1 MYSVQNEAPAR
12 ARRRASPSDELRIA
26 VTFKRPADNIGPTKM
41 AARMSAASVSSFKPE
56 AIQMDRAIYELHK
69 QGFTLTRRGQL
80 TLSMRGSKEQ
90 FEKVFGTKLST
101 FRLQRSQN
109 ADAHAFYY
117 PPPGAPWHPDPG
129 LMELIDDAYI
139 QWPHIYMSKK
149 KPKAS
154 TPANPKAGAV
164 SATPPHVNYFHL
176 EMPTDVPSLLNA
188 TQVHRA
194 GTTGKGIRVAMV
206 DSGFAH
212 SHPFFAA
219 NGFQSTVDLAPGVKS
234 SATDANGH
242 GTGESTNIFAVAPGA
257 TFIGIK
263 LDNDDP
269 DQQGASILEG
279 FQQAL
284 QHKPHII
291 SCSLGYDLVQADPAT
306 GKRLSNQHL
315 TTLPNNLVALEAEIH
330 AAVAAGTVVVFSAG
344 NGHVSFPG
352 MMPDVISAGGV
363 FVDAA
368 GKMQASDYASAF
380 ESRIY
385 SGRHVPDF
393 CGLVGLGPH
402 ADYIM
407 LPIPSKCEIDKDNSQ
422 HDGTTSSDGWG
433 VFSGTSAA
441 APQLAGVCALLLEK
455 NPGLTPSDIKSILR
469 RTCRDVL
476 TGHANPASNNDAP
489 ALQAGPGDDGAT
501 GAGLV
506 DVFAAFQQA

>member
-1 MYSVQNEAPAR
+1 MYAVQNKTPER
-12 ARRRASPSDELRIA
+12 ARRRAAPSDELRIGI
-26 VTFKRPADNIGPTKM
+26 TFKRPADNVSPTKM
-41 AARMSAASVSSFKPE
+41 AARLSAASVRSFVPE
-56 AIQMDRAIYELHK
+56 PLQMDRAVHELHRR
-69 QGFTLTRRGQL
+69 GFTLTRRGQL
-80 TLSMRGSKEQ
+80 TLSVRGRREE

-101 FRLQRSQN
+101 FRLERSQN

-117 PPPGAPWHPDPG
+117 PAQGAAWNPDPG
-129 LMELIDDAYI
+129 LMEMIDDAYI
-139 QWPHIYMSKK
+139 QWPHIYMAKK

-154 TPANPKAGAV
+154 KPKPPSGGV
-164 SATPPHVNYFHL
+164 SSTPPHVNYFHL
-176 EMPTDVPSLLNA
+176 EMPADVPSLLNA
-188 TQVHRA
+188 TPVHRA
-194 GTTGKGIRVAMV
+194 GTTGRGIRVAMI

-219 NGFQSTVDLAPGVKS
+219 NGFQSTVDLAPGVS
-234 SATDANGH
+234 NSATDANGH

-269 DQQGASILEG
+269 DEQGASILEG

-284 QHKPHII
+284 QHNPHVI
-291 SCSLGYDLVQADPAT
+291 SISLGYDLVDTDPLT
-306 GKRLSNQHL
+306 GQRLSNKHL
-315 TTLPNNLVALEAEIH
+315 TTLPNNLVALEAEIQ

-352 MMPDVISAGGV
+352 MMPEVISAGGV
-363 FVDAA
+363 FIDAA
-368 GKMQASDYASAF
+368 GTMQASDYASAF
-380 ESRIY
+380 DSRIY

-393 CGLVGLGPH
+393 CGLVGLLPH

-407 LPIPSKCEIDKDNSQ
+407 LPIPSKCEIDRDNSQ

-441 APQLAGVCALLLEK
+441 APQLAAVCALLLEK
-455 NPGLTPSDIKSILR
+455 NTALTPSDIKSILR

-476 TGHANPASNNDAP
+476 TGLANPASNNEDP
-489 ALQAGPGDDGAT
+489 PLQAGPGDDGAT

-506 DVFAAFQQA
+506 DAFAAFQQA